1 MWKCIRCEKE
11 NQDSEEMCTACGHGK
26 TMDYTGHR
34 TLSQIS
40 SSVTD
45 NWKSSQNTSEY
56 FIKQGRE
63 YLQKMI
69 ECLEK
74 TSVDSADDI
83 ENMTVAELKDYFKT
97 GGTDAVK
104 ENPVLMADN
113 DEQYVL
119 GSYIERKSIQKIK
132 FVKIKRSQLPESAW
146 DVSSDE
152 NETIWAWTEDAGR
165 ILKIGAESR
174 IYANSDCSSLFSD
187 YTEVKTIEFN
197 DMFDTARVEDM
208 SYMFYG
214 CKNLTELDVT
224 GFDTDWTTDMRGMFG
239 KCKNLTRLDVSRFDT
254 TIVEDM
260 SYMFYG
266 CENLMELDVTGFDTD
281 WTTDMR
287 YMFGKCKNLTRLD
300 VTGFDTD
307 LVRDMSN
314 MFSECKNLTRLD
326 VTGFDTGRV
335 EDMSY
340 MFYGC
345 ENLMNLDVTGFNT
358 GCVTNAEHIFDDC
371 KNLTNLDI
379 RGLDIDWGVDIKERS
394 VLMSDDDYGKHVL
407 GSDILRE
414 SIHKI
419 EFVKINRN
427 QVTNSAWDVSEDKNG
442 TVWAWTED
450 AGRTLKIGA
459 ENQIYANPDCRGLF
473 KNYTEVNEIEF
484 NNMLDTA
491 CVINME
497 DMFNGCKSLSE
508 LDVSGFDTSSV
519 TNMNGMFYV
528 CESLLELN
536 VSEWN
541 TGNVTDMAFM
551 FWGCKNLMEL
561 DVSGF
566 DTVHVMDMSGMFSGC
581 KNLTKLNVQDID
593 TGRVRNMSSMFFGCK
608 NLKDLDV
615 TGFDTTCVTNM
626 KTMFWGCENL
636 VKLDVT
642 KFDTSHVTDMSCMFF
657 GCKNLTELDGNE
669 TIKNYLADTSHMFVG
684 CEKLG
689 IQNIKE

>member
-34 TLSQIS
+34 TLSKIS

-63 YLQKMI
+63 YLQKMT

-83 ENMTVAELKDYFKT
+83 ENMTVAELKNYFKT

-119 GSYIERKSIQKIK
+119 GSHIERKSIQKIK

-197 DMFDTARVEDM
+197 DMFDTARVDDM

-224 GFDTDWTTDMRGMFG
+224 GFDTDWTTDMHGMFG

-254 TIVEDM
+254 KIVDDM

-407 GSDILRE
+407 GSDIQRE

-419 EFVKINRN
+419 KFVKINIS
-427 QVTNSAWDVSEDKNG
+427 QVQDKAWDVSAGKNG
-442 TVWAWTED
+442 MIWAWIEEED
-450 AGRTLKIGA
+450 NNGEKTLKIGA
-459 ENQIYANPDCRGLF
+459 ENRVYANPDSSCLF
-473 KNYTEVNEIEF
+473 GNYTEVKEIEF
-484 NNMLDTA
+484 NDMFDTAHVIDMACMFADCKKLIKLDITGFDTARVKAMSYMFSGCENLKDLDVTEFDTA
-491 CVINME
+491 CVE
-497 DMFNGCKSLSE
+497 
-508 LDVSGFDTSSV
+508 
-519 TNMNGMFYV
+519 
-528 CESLLELN
+528 
-536 VSEWN
+536 
-541 TGNVTDMAFM
+541 
-551 FWGCKNLMEL
+551 
-561 DVSGF
+561 
-566 DTVHVMDMSGMFSGC
+566 DMSGMFSDC
-581 KNLTKLNVQDID
+581 KNLTKLNVQGID
-593 TGRVRNMSSMFFGCK
+593 TGRVRNMSRMF
-608 NLKDLDV
+608 L
-615 TGFDTTCVTNM
+615 
-626 KTMFWGCENL
+626 GCENL

-642 KFDTSHVTDMSCMFF
+642 KFDTSHVTDMSCMFL

-669 TIKNYLADTSHMFVG
+669 NIKNYLADASHMFVS

>member
-34 TLSQIS
+34 TLSKIS

-83 ENMTVAELKDYFKT
+83 ENMTVAELKNYFKT

-119 GSYIERKSIQKIK
+119 GSHIERKSIQKIK

-197 DMFDTARVEDM
+197 DMFDTAHVIDMSCMFADCKKLIKLDITGFDTARVKDM
-208 SYMFYG
+208 SYMF
-214 CKNLTELDVT
+214 
-224 GFDTDWTTDMRGMFG
+224 
-239 KCKNLTRLDVSRFDT
+239 S
-254 TIVEDM
+254 
-260 SYMFYG
+260 G
-266 CENLMELDVTGFDTD
+266 CENLKDLDVT
-281 WTTDMR
+281 
-287 YMFGKCKNLTRLD
+287 
-300 VTGFDTD
+300 
-307 LVRDMSN
+307 
-314 MFSECKNLTRLD
+314 
-326 VTGFDTGRV
+326 
-335 EDMSY
+335 
-340 MFYGC
+340 
-345 ENLMNLDVTGFNT
+345 
-358 GCVTNAEHIFDDC
+358 
-371 KNLTNLDI
+371 
-379 RGLDIDWGVDIKERS
+379 
-394 VLMSDDDYGKHVL
+394 
-407 GSDILRE
+407 
-414 SIHKI
+414 
-419 EFVKINRN
+419 EF
-427 QVTNSAWDVSEDKNG
+427 
-442 TVWAWTED
+442 
-450 AGRTLKIGA
+450 
-459 ENQIYANPDCRGLF
+459 
-473 KNYTEVNEIEF
+473 
-484 NNMLDTA
+484 DTA
-491 CVINME
+491 CVE
-497 DMFNGCKSLSE
+497 
-508 LDVSGFDTSSV
+508 
-519 TNMNGMFYV
+519 
-528 CESLLELN
+528 
-536 VSEWN
+536 
-541 TGNVTDMAFM
+541 A
-551 FWGCKNLMEL
+551 
-561 DVSGF
+561 
-566 DTVHVMDMSGMFSGC
+566 MSGMFSDC
-581 KNLTKLNVQDID
+581 KNLTKLNVQGFDTARVKAMSHMFSGCENLKDLDVTGFDTACVEDMSGMFSYCKNLTKLNVQGFDTARVKAMSHMFSGCENLKDLDVTGFDTACVEDMSGMFSDCKNLTKLNVQGID
-593 TGRVRNMSSMFFGCK
+593 TGRVRNMSSMFY
-608 NLKDLDV
+608 
-615 TGFDTTCVTNM
+615 
-626 KTMFWGCENL
+626 GCENL

-642 KFDTSHVTDMSCMFF
+642 KFDTSHVTDMSFMFL
-657 GCKNLTELDGNE
+657 GCKNLMELDGNE

>member
-34 TLSQIS
+34 TLSKIS

-83 ENMTVAELKDYFKT
+83 ENMTVAELKNYFKT

-119 GSYIERKSIQKIK
+119 GSHIERKSIQKIK

-197 DMFDTARVEDM
+197 DMFDTAHVIDMSCMFADCKKLIKLDITGFDTARVKAM
-208 SYMFYG
+208 SYMF
-214 CKNLTELDVT
+214 
-224 GFDTDWTTDMRGMFG
+224 
-239 KCKNLTRLDVSRFDT
+239 S
-254 TIVEDM
+254 
-260 SYMFYG
+260 G
-266 CENLMELDVTGFDTD
+266 CENLKDLDVT
-281 WTTDMR
+281 
-287 YMFGKCKNLTRLD
+287 
-300 VTGFDTD
+300 
-307 LVRDMSN
+307 
-314 MFSECKNLTRLD
+314 
-326 VTGFDTGRV
+326 
-335 EDMSY
+335 
-340 MFYGC
+340 
-345 ENLMNLDVTGFNT
+345 
-358 GCVTNAEHIFDDC
+358 
-371 KNLTNLDI
+371 
-379 RGLDIDWGVDIKERS
+379 
-394 VLMSDDDYGKHVL
+394 
-407 GSDILRE
+407 
-414 SIHKI
+414 
-419 EFVKINRN
+419 EF
-427 QVTNSAWDVSEDKNG
+427 
-442 TVWAWTED
+442 
-450 AGRTLKIGA
+450 
-459 ENQIYANPDCRGLF
+459 
-473 KNYTEVNEIEF
+473 
-484 NNMLDTA
+484 DTA
-491 CVINME
+491 CVEN
-497 DMFNGCKSLSE
+497 
-508 LDVSGFDTSSV
+508 
-519 TNMNGMFYV
+519 
-528 CESLLELN
+528 
-536 VSEWN
+536 
-541 TGNVTDMAFM
+541 
-551 FWGCKNLMEL
+551 
-561 DVSGF
+561 
-566 DTVHVMDMSGMFSGC
+566 MSGMFSDC
-581 KNLTKLNVQDID
+581 KNLTKLNVQGID
-593 TGRVRNMSSMFFGCK
+593 TGRVRNMSYMF
-608 NLKDLDV
+608 L
-615 TGFDTTCVTNM
+615 
-626 KTMFWGCENL
+626 GCENL

-642 KFDTSHVTDMSCMFF
+642 KFDISHVTDMSYMFF

-669 TIKNYLADTSHMFVG
+669 TIKNYLADTSYMFFG

>member
-11 NQDSEEMCTACGHGK
+11 NQDREEMCTACGHGK

-34 TLSQIS
+34 TMSK
-40 SSVTD
+40 VPVFMTD
-45 NWKSSQNTSEY
+45 NWKSSQSDPEY

-74 TSVDSADDI
+74 TNADSVDDI
-83 ENMTVAELKDYFKT
+83 ENMTVAELKNYFKT
-97 GGTDAVK
+97 GGTDEVK

-119 GSYIERKSIQKIK
+119 GSYIERKNIQKIK

-197 DMFDTARVEDM
+197 DMFDTARVDDM

-224 GFDTDWTTDMRGMFG
+224 GFDTD
-239 KCKNLTRLDVSRFDT
+239 C
-254 TIVEDM
+254 
-260 SYMFYG
+260 
-266 CENLMELDVTGFDTD
+266 
-281 WTTDMR
+281 TTDMR

-300 VTGFDTD
+300 VTGFYTD

-314 MFSECKNLTRLD
+314 MFSQCKNLTRLD
-326 VTGFDTGRV
+326 VTGFDTGCV
-335 EDMSY
+335 KDMSY

-371 KNLTNLDI
+371 KKLTNLDI

-394 VLMSDDDYGKHVL
+394 VLMSDDDYGKRVL
-407 GSDILRE
+407 GSDIQRE

-419 EFVKINRN
+419 KFVKINIG
-427 QVTNSAWDVSEDKNG
+427 QVQDKAWDVSAGKNG
-442 TVWAWTED
+442 RIWAWIED
-450 AGRTLKIGA
+450 NNGEKTLKIGA
-459 ENQIYANPDCRGLF
+459 ENRVYANPDSSHLF
-473 KNYTEVNEIEF
+473 GNYTEVKEIEF
-484 NNMLDTA
+484 NDMFDTA
-491 CVINME
+491 HVI
-497 DMFNGCKSLSE
+497 
-508 LDVSGFDTSSV
+508 
-519 TNMNGMFYV
+519 
-528 CESLLELN
+528 
-536 VSEWN
+536 
-541 TGNVTDMAFM
+541 
-551 FWGCKNLMEL
+551 
-561 DVSGF
+561 
-566 DTVHVMDMSGMFSGC
+566 DMSGMFADC
-581 KNLTKLNVQDID
+581 KKLIKLDI
-593 TGRVRNMSSMFFGCK
+593 
-608 NLKDLDV
+608 
-615 TGFDTTCVTNM
+615 TGFATDRVKDM
-626 KTMFWGCENL
+626 SHMFSGCENL

-642 KFDTSHVTDMSCMFF
+642 KFDTSHVTDMSWMFF

-669 TIKNYLADTSHMFVG
+669 NIKNYLADTSLMFVG

>member
-11 NQDSEEMCTACGHGK
+11 NQDSEEVCTACGHGK

-83 ENMTVAELKDYFKT
+83 ENMTVAELKNYFKT

-119 GSYIERKSIQKIK
+119 GSHIERKSIQKIK

-197 DMFDTARVEDM
+197 DMFDTAHVIDMSCMFADCKKLIKLDITGFDTARVKDM
-208 SYMFYG
+208 SYMFSG
-214 CKNLTELDVT
+214 CENLKDLDVTEFDTACVEDMSFMFADCKKLIKLDITGFDTARVKDMSYMFSGCENLKDLDVT
-224 GFDTDWTTDMRGMFG
+224 GFDT
-239 KCKNLTRLDVSRFDT
+239 
-254 TIVEDM
+254 
-260 SYMFYG
+260 
-266 CENLMELDVTGFDTD
+266 
-281 WTTDMR
+281 
-287 YMFGKCKNLTRLD
+287 
-300 VTGFDTD
+300 
-307 LVRDMSN
+307 
-314 MFSECKNLTRLD
+314 
-326 VTGFDTGRV
+326 
-335 EDMSY
+335 
-340 MFYGC
+340 
-345 ENLMNLDVTGFNT
+345 
-358 GCVTNAEHIFDDC
+358 
-371 KNLTNLDI
+371 
-379 RGLDIDWGVDIKERS
+379 
-394 VLMSDDDYGKHVL
+394 
-407 GSDILRE
+407 
-414 SIHKI
+414 
-419 EFVKINRN
+419 
-427 QVTNSAWDVSEDKNG
+427 
-442 TVWAWTED
+442 
-450 AGRTLKIGA
+450 
-459 ENQIYANPDCRGLF
+459 
-473 KNYTEVNEIEF
+473 
-484 NNMLDTA
+484 A
-491 CVINME
+491 CVE
-497 DMFNGCKSLSE
+497 
-508 LDVSGFDTSSV
+508 
-519 TNMNGMFYV
+519 
-528 CESLLELN
+528 
-536 VSEWN
+536 
-541 TGNVTDMAFM
+541 
-551 FWGCKNLMEL
+551 
-561 DVSGF
+561 
-566 DTVHVMDMSGMFSGC
+566 DMSGMFSDC
-581 KNLTKLNVQDID
+581 KNLTKLNVQGID
-593 TGRVRNMSSMFFGCK
+593 TGRVRNMSSMFY
-608 NLKDLDV
+608 
-615 TGFDTTCVTNM
+615 
-626 KTMFWGCENL
+626 GCENL

-642 KFDTSHVTDMSCMFF
+642 KFDTSHVTDMSFMFL
-657 GCKNLTELDGNE
+657 GCKNLMELDGNE